1 MMCRI
6 SYATLADMKTTS
18 SWLPEPVAGATTL
31 RERSYEAIKD
41 GILRLE
47 LEPGA
52 PLVEATLAAQLGV
65 SKSPIRDALHRLERE
80 GLAVRQP
87 FKGVYVASLSR
98 ADMLDA
104 FEVRSV
110 LEDHAVDRA
119 ARGMASGLIEQA
131 RDHIAAGERAVDA
144 GDAEAVDDSID
155 GFHRTIL
162 LGAGSPLLTHLLG
175 SVYDRLARARA
186 MAVHSGTRGRRSMAE
201 HAQII
206 DAIER
211 EDAAGAIAASHA
223 HNERL
228 LREMTELLDRHLPTS
243 GDTP

>member
-119 ARGMASGLIEQA
+119 ARGMASGA
-131 RDHIAAGERAVDA
+131 HRAGPR
-144 GDAEAVDDSID
+144 S
-155 GFHRTIL
+155 H
-162 LGAGSPLLTHLLG
+162 
-175 SVYDRLARARA
+175 
-186 MAVHSGTRGRRSMAE
+186 RGR
-201 HAQII
+201 
-206 DAIER
+206 
-211 EDAAGAIAASHA
+211 
-223 HNERL
+223 
-228 LREMTELLDRHLPTS
+228 
-243 GDTP
+243 

>member
-1 MMCRI
+1 M
-6 SYATLADMKTTS
+6 TTTS

-31 RERSYEAIKD
+31 REQAYEAIKD
-41 GILRLE
+41 GILSLE

-87 FKGVYVASLSR
+87 FKGVYVASLAR
-98 ADMLDA
+98 DDMLDA
-104 FEVRSV
+104 FEVRAV

-119 ARGMASGLIEQA
+119 ARGMAPDLIVQA
-131 RDHIAAGERAVDA
+131 RDHVASGRRAVES

-186 MAVHSGTRGRRSMAE
+186 MAVHSGTRGRRSMDE

-211 EDAAGAIAASHA
+211 HDSAGAVAASHA

-228 LREMTELLDRHLPTS
+228 LHEMTELLDRHLQHT
-243 GDTP
+243 GDAA

>member
-1 MMCRI
+1 M
-6 SYATLADMKTTS
+6 
-18 SWLPEPVAGATTL
+18 
-31 RERSYEAIKD
+31 
-41 GILRLE
+41 
-47 LEPGA
+47 
-52 PLVEATLAAQLGV
+52 
-65 SKSPIRDALHRLERE
+65 
-80 GLAVRQP
+80 RQP

-98 ADMLDA
+98 DDMLDA

-110 LEDHAVDRA
+110 LEAHAVERA
-119 ARGMASGLIEQA
+119 ARGMAADLVAQA
-131 RDHIAAGERAVDA
+131 REHISSGRLAVEA
-144 GDAEAVDDSID
+144 GDAEAVDESID

-186 MAVHSGTRGRRSMAE
+186 MAVHTGTRGRRSMAE

-211 EDAAGAIAASHA
+211 CDTAGAVAASHA

-228 LREMTELLDRHLPTS
+228 LREMTEMLDRHLPRI
-243 GDTP
+243 GDAP

>member
-1 MMCRI
+1 
-6 SYATLADMKTTS
+6 LAAMTTTS

-31 RERSYEAIKD
+31 RERAYEAIKD

-98 ADMLDA
+98 DDMLDA

-110 LEDHAVDRA
+110 LEDHAVERA
-119 ARGMASGLIEQA
+119 ATGGMAPELLAQA
-131 RDHIAAGERAVDA
+131 RDHIDSGRRAVEA

-211 EDAAGAIAASHA
+211 GDPAGAVAASHA

-228 LREMTELLDRHLPTS
+228 LHEMTEMLDRHLPRI
-243 GDTP
+243 GDAP